1 MRDYLWVFILAGIAS
16 VSLVFFIATLSR
28 DVFLARRL
36 KFKKSNLVLNFG
48 FILMSLGSLALI
60 IYLFTLLKEQIGLI
74 G

>member
-16 VSLVFFIATLSR
+16 VSLLFFIVTLSR

-36 KFKKSNLVLNFG
+36 KLKKSNLVLNFS
-48 FILMSLGSLALI
+48 FLAMSLGSLIMI
-60 IYLFTLLKEQIGLI
+60 IYLFMLLKEQIGLI

>member
-16 VSLVFFIATLSR
+16 VSLLFFIVTLSR

-36 KFKKSNLVLNFG
+36 KLKKSNLVLNFS
-48 FILMSLGSLALI
+48 FLTMSLGSLIMI
-60 IYLFTLLKEQIGLI
+60 IYLFMLLKEQIGLI